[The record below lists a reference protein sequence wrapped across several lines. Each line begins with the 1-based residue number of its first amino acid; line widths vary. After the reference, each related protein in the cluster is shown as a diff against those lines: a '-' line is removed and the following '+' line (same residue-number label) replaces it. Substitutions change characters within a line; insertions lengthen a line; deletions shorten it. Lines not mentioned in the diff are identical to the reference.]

1 MGLRLYGIQSQ
12 MGEKTIFISVGHAL
26 QEPWTTIFRS
36 GSEKTW
42 LTSSIPKEFELAHFH
57 GLPLKTFGS
66 FWDRIHEHLRWKNR
80 WFAAPVA
87 WMDTLIGFPIS
98 LFVPKIRVSGKFH
111 STFPAFEVCL
121 PDSYQFGRWKVLA
134 ILKYFLEETKCD
146 YIFMT
151 TNNSY
156 VNFNNLKNVVSDLP
170 LSKFYGGAKAY
181 DGAEFAA
188 GNSCLISRDV
198 AQLILKNRNNYSLG
212 LIADSAMGKLVKS
225 LDIDFMPLPSLIIES
240 PERLTQISDQQL
252 KSHFHF
258 RVKSGSMTSRN
269 DVQIMTSLHGR
280 LVSLG
285 EV

>member
-1 MGLRLYGIQSQ
+1 MY
-12 MGEKTIFISVGHAL
+12 EKRVLIAVGHAL

-42 LTSSIPKEFELAHFH
+42 LTSDIPKEFELVHVH

-66 FWDRIHEHLRWKNR
+66 FWDRMHEYLRWKNR

-87 WMDTLIGFPIS
+87 WMDTLIGLPFS
-98 LFVPKIRVSGKFH
+98 SFVPKIRVSSKFH
-111 STFPAFEVCL
+111 STFPAYEVCF
-121 PDSYQFGRWKVLA
+121 PDSYQFGRWKVLGV
-134 ILKYFLEETKCD
+134 LKYFLEKTKCD

-156 VNFNNLKNVVSDLP
+156 LNFNNLEKLVSVLP
-170 LSKFYGGAKAY
+170 LTKFYGGAKAY

-188 GNSCLISRDV
+188 GNNCLISRDV
-198 AQLILKNRNNYSLG
+198 AHLIMKSRRNFSIG

-225 LDIDFMPLPSLIIES
+225 LDLDFIPLPSLIVES
-240 PERLTQISDQQL
+240 PERLVQISDLEL
-252 KSHFHF
+252 KYHFHF

-269 DVQIMTSLHGR
+269 DVQIMTSLHRR

>member
-1 MGLRLYGIQSQ
+1 
-12 MGEKTIFISVGHAL
+12 MGERTVLIAVGHAL

-42 LTSSIPKEFELAHFH
+42 LTSTLPEEFELVHFH
-57 GLPLKTFGS
+57 GLPLKTFGL

-87 WMDTLIGFPIS
+87 WMDTVFGLLISSFIPR
-98 LFVPKIRVSGKFH
+98 VRVSDKFH
-111 STFPAFEVCL
+111 STSPAFEVCFV
-121 PDSYQFGRWKVLA
+121 DSYQFGRWKVLA
-134 ILKYFLEETKCD
+134 ILKYFLEQTKCD
-146 YIFMT
+146 YIYMT

-156 VNFNNLKNVVSDLP
+156 INFNNLKILVSDLP

-198 AQLILKNRNNYSLG
+198 AQLILKNRSDFSLG

-225 LDIDFMPLPSLIIES
+225 LNLDFIPLPSLIIES
-240 PERLTQISDQQL
+240 PERLSQISDVEL
-252 KSHFHF
+252 KHHFHF
-258 RVKSGSMTSRN
+258 RVKSGSMNSRN

-280 LVSLG
+280 LVNLG